1 MRILSRP
8 RTNRQKLYRNT
19 RNCISHT
26 LRMPIFYDNKLIRR
40 DIYREN
46 YLNINTI
53 FSKNKQKDNIT
64 KVISFFEKTKVFERV
79 CKLSKRDISP
89 NRSTKR
95 KREKQSEMDHPK
107 KEKKNNH
114 TADNSESNP
123 FLQTKPQIWKIQRV
137 LQKNTNTLTN
147 QINHN

>member
-1 MRILSRP
+1 
-8 RTNRQKLYRNT
+8 
-19 RNCISHT
+19 
-26 LRMPIFYDNKLIRR
+26 MPIFYDNKLIRR

-95 KREKQSEMDHPK
+95 KREKKSEMDHPK
-107 KEKKNNH
+107 KKKRKTITQPTTQSLTHFYRQNLKYGKYR
-114 TADNSESNP
+114 E
-123 FLQTKPQIWKIQRV
+123 FFKKIP
-137 LQKNTNTLTN
+137 
-147 QINHN
+147 IH